1 MVYSIVDCFNYR
13 KALQLSSEA
22 KSQTTVGQIVNL
34 MSVDAQKIQDA
45 FQFWHLI
52 WSVPLLVG
60 FSMYFLWQTIGVSC
74 LSGMAVLILLV
85 PVNGLVLANRVR
97 RLQVRECKYRRCITR
112 TLILYGEIALI
123 MSHLHRRS
131 TR

>member
-1 MVYSIVDCFNYR
+1 M
-13 KALQLSSEA
+13 KLSSDA
-22 KSQTTVGQIVNL
+22 KRQTTVGQIVNL

-74 LSGMAVLILLV
+74 LSGLAVLIILV
-85 PVNGLVLANRVR
+85 PVNGLFLANRVR
-97 RLQVRECKYRRCITR
+97 NLQVRW
-112 TLILYGEIALI
+112 ALWAQLSI
-123 MSHLHRRS
+123 GLGVFDAPEVVDFCE
-131 TR
+131 